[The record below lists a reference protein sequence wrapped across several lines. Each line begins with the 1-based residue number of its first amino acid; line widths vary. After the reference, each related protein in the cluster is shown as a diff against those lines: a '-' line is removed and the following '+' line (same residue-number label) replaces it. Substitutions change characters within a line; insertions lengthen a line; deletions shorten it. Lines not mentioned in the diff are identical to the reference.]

1 MITTLH
7 IKNIGI
13 IDDLTIDL
21 NEGLNVLTG
30 ETGAGKTLIID
41 SLAIIAGGRFSK
53 EMIRRGEN
61 YSFVELSIYY
71 PDNELAIDGNIIVT
85 REVYA
90 NGRNSCKI
98 NGRLVTVNEL
108 KDVMKKI
115 IDIHGQ
121 HENQLILNE
130 NEHIEYLDAFIE
142 DKIQEKVEYKT
153 LYQNYKSLQKE
164 LKENYGDDKEKERK
178 LDLLRYELNEINA
191 ANLKIEEEKE
201 LEEQSK
207 IMQNSEKLQNSLNN
221 IDIEL
226 NENAVTSISNSIR
239 SLEKIEDCGA
249 EYQNK
254 LSELKDV
261 YYTIQELARD
271 ISYMK
276 EEIYFDEEER
286 SNIENR
292 LDTIYSLKR
301 KYGNSIEEILEYRD
315 KIEKEIDEIENKDE
329 YNNKLKEKK
338 EKIKKEMLK
347 IAQNMHKIRLSYAEK
362 LSTLINKELEALEM
376 KNAKFSV
383 SVELNSEEKFNSNG
397 LDKVIF
403 LIQTNVGDE
412 FKSLTKIASGGEM
425 SRIMLAI
432 KTVLSDVDKIPV
444 LVFDEIDTGISGKA
458 AKAVG
463 EKMKLISKKHQVIC
477 ITHLATI
484 AAKGDSNYYVS
495 KNVVKQATVTDIRKL
510 KENEIIEEIAKMTN
524 GEVTE
529 TSKKHAMEL
538 RLANVG

>member
-1 MITTLH
+1 MIGTLH

-13 IDDLTIDL
+13 IDEISVELS
-21 NEGLNVLTG
+21 EGFNVITG
-30 ETGAGKTLIID
+30 ETGAGKSLIID
-41 SLAIIAGGRFSK
+41 SLNIISGGRFSK
-53 EMIRRGEN
+53 EMIRRGQE
-61 YSFVELSIYY
+61 YSFIELNLFCL
-71 PDNELAIDGNIIVT
+71 DNEKAIDGSIIVS
-85 REVYA
+85 REINI
-90 NGRNSCKI
+90 NGKNSCKI

-108 KDVMKKI
+108 KEFMSKV

-142 DKIQEKVEYKT
+142 DKIQEKTEYRS

-178 LDLLRYELNEINA
+178 LDLLRYELNEIGS
-191 ANLKIEEEKE
+191 ANLKVGEEKE

-221 IDIEL
+221 IDVEL
-226 NENAVTSISNSIR
+226 NENAVTAISNSIR
-239 SLEKIEDCGA
+239 SLEKIEDCGE

-276 EEIYFDEEER
+276 EDIYFDEEER

-329 YNNKLKEKK
+329 YNNKLKEKI
-338 EKIKKEMLK
+338 EKIRKEMLK
-347 IAQNMHKIRLSYAEK
+347 IAQNMHKTRLTYAEK
-362 LSTLINKELEALEM
+362 LSILINKELEALEM

-397 LDKVIF
+397 LDKVTF

-412 FKSLTKIASGGEM
+412 FKPLTKIASGGEM

-463 EKMKLISKKHQVIC
+463 EKMKLIAKKHQVIC

-510 KENEIIEEIAKMTN
+510 KENEVIEEIAKMTN

>member
-1 MITTLH
+1 MIGTLH

-13 IDDLTIDL
+13 IDEISVELS
-21 NEGLNVLTG
+21 EGFNVITG
-30 ETGAGKTLIID
+30 ETGAGKSLIID
-41 SLAIIAGGRFSK
+41 SLNIISGGRFSK
-53 EMIRRGEN
+53 EMIRRGQE
-61 YSFVELSIYY
+61 YSFIELNLFCL
-71 PDNELAIDGNIIVT
+71 DNEKAIDGSIIVS
-85 REVYA
+85 REINI
-90 NGRNSCKI
+90 NGKNSCKI

-108 KDVMKKI
+108 KEFMSKV

-142 DKIQEKVEYKT
+142 DKIQEKTEYRS

-178 LDLLRYELNEINA
+178 LDLLRYELNEIGS
-191 ANLKIEEEKE
+191 ANLKVGEEKE

-221 IDIEL
+221 IDVEL
-226 NENAVTSISNSIR
+226 NENAVTAISNSIR
-239 SLEKIEDCGA
+239 SLEKIEDCGE

-276 EEIYFDEEER
+276 EDIYFDEEER

-329 YNNKLKEKK
+329 YNNKLKEKI
-338 EKIKKEMLK
+338 EKIRKEMLK
-347 IAQNMHKIRLSYAEK
+347 IAQNMHKTRLTYAEK
-362 LSTLINKELEALEM
+362 LSILINKELEALEM

-397 LDKVIF
+397 LDKVTF

-412 FKSLTKIASGGEM
+412 FKPLTKIASGGEM

-444 LVFDEIDTGISGKA
+444 LIFDEIDTGISGKA

-463 EKMKLISKKHQVIC
+463 EKMKLIAKKHQVIC

-510 KENEIIEEIAKMTN
+510 KENEVIEEIAKMTN

>member
-1 MITTLH
+1 MIGTLH

-13 IDDLTIDL
+13 IDEISVELS
-21 NEGLNVLTG
+21 EGFNVITG
-30 ETGAGKTLIID
+30 ETGAGKSLIID
-41 SLAIIAGGRFSK
+41 SLNIISGGRFSK
-53 EMIRRGEN
+53 EMIRRGQE
-61 YSFVELSIYY
+61 YSFIELNLFC
-71 PDNELAIDGNIIVT
+71 PNNEKAIDGSIIVS
-85 REVYA
+85 REINI
-90 NGRNSCKI
+90 NGKNSCKI
-98 NGRLVTVNEL
+98 NGRLATVNEL
-108 KDVMKKI
+108 KEFMSKV

-376 KNAKFSV
+376 KNAKIHV
-383 SVELNSEEKFNSNG
+383 RVEKQEEYNKEGKDNVAFY
-397 LDKVIF
+397 
-403 LIQTNVGDE
+403 IQTNLGEDE
-412 FKSLTKIASGGEM
+412 KELSKIASGGEI
-425 SRIMLAI
+425 SRTMLGI
-432 KTVLSDVDKIPV
+432 KKVLADTDEVPI
-444 LVFDEIDTGISGKA
+444 LIFDEIDTGISGKA
-458 AKAVG
+458 ANSVAQ
-463 EKMKLISKKHQVIC
+463 KLAHIAKKHQVLC
-477 ITHLATI
+477 ISHLPNI
-484 AAKGDSNYYVS
+484 AAMADNNYFIS
-495 KNVVKQATVTDIRKL
+495 KNIVNERTNTNIKQLNETEILQEIARISSG
-510 KENEIIEEIAKMTN
+510 EINEISLKYAE
-524 GEVTE
+524 
-529 TSKKHAMEL
+529 EL
-538 RLANVG
+538 RKRTKIA

>member
-1 MITTLH
+1 MIGTLH

-13 IDDLTIDL
+13 IDEISVELS
-21 NEGLNVLTG
+21 EGFNVITG
-30 ETGAGKTLIID
+30 ETGAGKSLIID
-41 SLAIIAGGRFSK
+41 SLNIISGGRFSK
-53 EMIRRGEN
+53 EMIRRGQE
-61 YSFVELSIYY
+61 YSFIELNLFCQN
-71 PDNELAIDGNIIVT
+71 NEKAIDGSIIVS
-85 REVYA
+85 REINI
-90 NGRNSCKI
+90 NGKNSCKI

-108 KDVMKKI
+108 KEFMSKV

-142 DKIQEKVEYKT
+142 DKIQEKVEYRS

-178 LDLLRYELNEINA
+178 LDLLRYELNEIDS
-191 ANLKIEEEKE
+191 ANLKVGEEKE

-207 IMQNSEKLQNSLNN
+207 IMQNSEKLQNCLNN
-221 IDIEL
+221 IDVEL
-226 NENAVTSISNSIR
+226 NENAVTAISNSIR
-239 SLEKIEDCGA
+239 SLEKIEDCGE

-276 EEIYFDEEER
+276 EDIYFDEEER

-329 YNNKLKEKK
+329 YNNKLKEKI
-338 EKIKKEMLK
+338 EKIRKEMLK
-347 IAQNMHKIRLSYAEK
+347 IAQNMHKTRLTYAEK
-362 LSTLINKELEALEM
+362 LSILINKELEALEM

-397 LDKVIF
+397 LDKVTF

-412 FKSLTKIASGGEM
+412 FKPLTKIASGGEM

-463 EKMKLISKKHQVIC
+463 EKMKLIAKKHQVIC

-510 KENEIIEEIAKMTN
+510 KENEVIEEIAKMTN

>member
-1 MITTLH
+1 MIGTLH

-13 IDDLTIDL
+13 IDEISVELS
-21 NEGLNVLTG
+21 EGFNVITG
-30 ETGAGKTLIID
+30 ETGAGKSLIID
-41 SLAIIAGGRFSK
+41 SLNIISGGRFSK
-53 EMIRRGEN
+53 EMIRRGQE
-61 YSFVELSIYY
+61 YSFIELNLFC
-71 PDNELAIDGNIIVT
+71 PDNEKAIDGSIIVS
-85 REVYA
+85 REINI
-90 NGRNSCKI
+90 NGKNSCKI

-108 KDVMKKI
+108 KEFMSKV

-142 DKIQEKVEYKT
+142 DKIQEKTEYRS

-178 LDLLRYELNEINA
+178 LDLLRYELNEIDA
-191 ANLKIEEEKE
+191 ANLKIGEEKE

-207 IMQNSEKLQNSLNN
+207 IMQNSEKLQNCLNS
-221 IDIEL
+221 IDVEL

-239 SLEKIEDCGA
+239 SLEKIEDCGE

-276 EEIYFDEEER
+276 EDIYFDEEER

-329 YNNKLKEKK
+329 YNNKLKEKI
-338 EKIKKEMLK
+338 EKIRKEMLR
-347 IAQNMHKIRLSYAEK
+347 IAQNMHKTRQTYAEK

-383 SVELNSEEKFNSNG
+383 SVELNNEEKFNSNG
-397 LDKVIF
+397 LDKVTF

-412 FKSLTKIASGGEM
+412 FKPLTKIASGGEM

-463 EKMKLISKKHQVIC
+463 EKMKLIAKKHQVIC

-495 KNVVKQATVTDIRKL
+495 KNVVKQSTVTDIRKL

>member
-1 MITTLH
+1 MIGTLH

-13 IDDLTIDL
+13 IDEISVELS
-21 NEGLNVLTG
+21 EGFNVITG
-30 ETGAGKTLIID
+30 ETGAGKSLIID
-41 SLAIIAGGRFSK
+41 SLNIISGGRFSK
-53 EMIRRGEN
+53 EMIRRGQE
-61 YSFVELSIYY
+61 YSFIELNLFC
-71 PDNELAIDGNIIVT
+71 PNNEKAIDGSIIVS
-85 REVYA
+85 REINI
-90 NGRNSCKI
+90 NGKNSCKI
-98 NGRLVTVNEL
+98 NGRLATVNEL
-108 KDVMKKI
+108 KEFMSKV

-329 YNNKLKEKK
+329 YNNKLKEKI

-347 IAQNMHKIRLSYAEK
+347 IAQNMHKTRLSYAEK
-362 LSTLINKELEALEM
+362 LSSLINKEIEA
-376 KNAKFSV
+376 
-383 SVELNSEEKFNSNG
+383 
-397 LDKVIF
+397 

-412 FKSLTKIASGGEM
+412 FKPLTKIASGGEM

>member
-1 MITTLH
+1 MIGTLH

-13 IDDLTIDL
+13 IDEISVELS
-21 NEGLNVLTG
+21 EGFNVITG
-30 ETGAGKTLIID
+30 ETGAGKSLIID
-41 SLAIIAGGRFSK
+41 SLNIISGGRFSK
-53 EMIRRGEN
+53 EMIRRGQE
-61 YSFVELSIYY
+61 YSFIELNLFCL
-71 PDNELAIDGNIIVT
+71 DNEKAIDGSIIVS
-85 REVYA
+85 REINI
-90 NGRNSCKI
+90 NGKNSCKI

-108 KDVMKKI
+108 KEFMSKV

-142 DKIQEKVEYKT
+142 DKIQEKTEYRS
-153 LYQNYKSLQKE
+153 LYPNYKSLQKE

-178 LDLLRYELNEINA
+178 LDLLRYELNEIGS
-191 ANLKIEEEKE
+191 ANLKVGEEKE

-207 IMQNSEKLQNSLNN
+207 IMQNSEKLQNCLNN
-221 IDIEL
+221 IDVEL
-226 NENAVTSISNSIR
+226 NENAVTAISNSIR
-239 SLEKIEDCGA
+239 SLEKIEDCGE

-276 EEIYFDEEER
+276 EDIYFDEEER

-329 YNNKLKEKK
+329 YNNKLKEKI
-338 EKIKKEMLK
+338 EKIRKEMLK
-347 IAQNMHKIRLSYAEK
+347 IAQNMHKTRLTYAEK
-362 LSTLINKELEALEM
+362 LSILINKELEALEM

-397 LDKVIF
+397 LDKVTF

-412 FKSLTKIASGGEM
+412 FKPLTKIASGGEM

-463 EKMKLISKKHQVIC
+463 EKMKLIAKKHQVIC

-510 KENEIIEEIAKMTN
+510 KENEVIEEIAKMTN

>member
-1 MITTLH
+1 MIGTLH

-13 IDDLTIDL
+13 IDEISVELS
-21 NEGLNVLTG
+21 EGFNVITG
-30 ETGAGKTLIID
+30 ETGAGKSLIID
-41 SLAIIAGGRFSK
+41 SLNIISGGRFSK
-53 EMIRRGEN
+53 EMIRRGQE
-61 YSFVELSIYY
+61 YSFIELNLFC
-71 PDNELAIDGNIIVT
+71 PNNEKAIDGSIIVS
-85 REVYA
+85 REINI
-90 NGRNSCKI
+90 NGKNSCKI
-98 NGRLVTVNEL
+98 NGRLATVNEL
-108 KDVMKKI
+108 KEFMSKV

-315 KIEKEIDEIENKDE
+315 KIEKE
-329 YNNKLKEKK
+329 
-338 EKIKKEMLK
+338 MLK

>member
-1 MITTLH
+1 MIGTLH

-13 IDDLTIDL
+13 IDEISVELS
-21 NEGLNVLTG
+21 EGFNVITG
-30 ETGAGKTLIID
+30 ETGAGKSLIID
-41 SLAIIAGGRFSK
+41 SLNIISGGRFSK
-53 EMIRRGEN
+53 EMIRRGQE
-61 YSFVELSIYY
+61 YSFIELNLFC
-71 PDNELAIDGNIIVT
+71 PDNEIAIDGSIIVS
-85 REVYA
+85 REINI
-90 NGRNSCKI
+90 NGKNSCKI

-108 KDVMKKI
+108 KEFMSKV

-142 DKIQEKVEYKT
+142 NKIQEKAEYKS

-178 LDLLRYELNEINA
+178 LDLLRYELNEIDA
-191 ANLKIEEEKE
+191 ANLKIGEEKE

-221 IDIEL
+221 IDVEL
-226 NENAVTSISNSIR
+226 NENAITAISNSIR
-239 SLEKIEDCGA
+239 NLEKIEDCGE

-276 EEIYFDEEER
+276 EDIYFDEEER

-315 KIEKEIDEIENKDE
+315 KIEQEIDEIENKDE
-329 YNNKLKEKK
+329 YNNKLKEKI
-338 EKIKKEMLK
+338 EKIRKQMLT
-347 IAQNMHKIRLSYAEK
+347 IAHNMHKTRQAYAEK

-397 LDKVIF
+397 LDKVTF

-412 FKSLTKIASGGEM
+412 FKPLTKIASGGEM

-463 EKMKLISKKHQVIC
+463 EKMKLIAKKHQVIC

-529 TSKKHAMEL
+529 TSKKHAIEL

>member
-1 MITTLH
+1 MIGTLH

-13 IDDLTIDL
+13 IDEISVELS
-21 NEGLNVLTG
+21 EGFNVITG
-30 ETGAGKTLIID
+30 ETGAGKSLIID
-41 SLAIIAGGRFSK
+41 SLNIISGGRFSK
-53 EMIRRGEN
+53 EMIRRGQE
-61 YSFVELSIYY
+61 YSFIELNLFCQN
-71 PDNELAIDGNIIVT
+71 NEKAIDGSIIVS
-85 REVYA
+85 REINI
-90 NGRNSCKI
+90 NGKNSCKI

-108 KDVMKKI
+108 KEFMSKV

-142 DKIQEKVEYKT
+142 DKIQEKTEYKS

-178 LDLLRYELNEINA
+178 LDLLRYELNEIDA
-191 ANLKIEEEKE
+191 ANLKVGEEKE

-221 IDIEL
+221 IDVEL
-226 NENAVTSISNSIR
+226 NENAVTAISNSIR
-239 SLEKIEDCGA
+239 SLEKIEDCGE

-276 EEIYFDEEER
+276 EDIYFDEEER

-329 YNNKLKEKK
+329 YNNKLKEKI
-338 EKIKKEMLK
+338 EKIRKEMLK
-347 IAQNMHKIRLSYAEK
+347 IAQNMHKTRLTYAEK
-362 LSTLINKELEALEM
+362 LSILINKELEALEM

-397 LDKVIF
+397 LDKVTF

-412 FKSLTKIASGGEM
+412 FKPLTKIASGGEM

-463 EKMKLISKKHQVIC
+463 EKMKLIAKKHQVIC

-510 KENEIIEEIAKMTN
+510 KENEVIEEIAKMTN

>member
-1 MITTLH
+1 MIGTLH

-13 IDDLTIDL
+13 IDEISVELS
-21 NEGLNVLTG
+21 EGFNVITG
-30 ETGAGKTLIID
+30 ETGAGKSSIID
-41 SLAIIAGGRFSK
+41 SLNIISGGRFSK
-53 EMIRRGEN
+53 EMIRRGQE
-61 YSFVELSIYY
+61 YSFIELNLFC
-71 PDNELAIDGNIIVT
+71 PNNEKAIDGSIIVS
-85 REVYA
+85 REINI
-90 NGRNSCKI
+90 NGKNSCKI
-98 NGRLVTVNEL
+98 NGRLATVNEL
-108 KDVMKKI
+108 KEFMSKV

>member
-1 MITTLH
+1 MIGTLH

-13 IDDLTIDL
+13 IDEISVELS
-21 NEGLNVLTG
+21 EGFNVITG
-30 ETGAGKTLIID
+30 ETGAGKSLIID
-41 SLAIIAGGRFSK
+41 SLNIISGGRFSK
-53 EMIRRGEN
+53 EMIRRGQE
-61 YSFVELSIYY
+61 YSFIELNLFC
-71 PDNELAIDGNIIVT
+71 PNNESAIDGSIIVS
-85 REVYA
+85 REI
-90 NGRNSCKI
+90 NINCKNSCKI
-98 NGRLVTVNEL
+98 NGRLATVNEL
-108 KDVMKKI
+108 KEFMSKV